1 MILTKL
7 KMVEG
12 GFCTKMGWIFFFF
25 YLFNYFLN
33 TTSNVHKF
41 LDF

>member
-12 GFCTKMGWIFFFF
+12 GFCTKMGWIFFF

>member
-1 MILTKL
+1 LHENGMD
-7 KMVEG
+7 
-12 GFCTKMGWIFFFF
+12 FFF